1 MSNEN
6 PSRRCEE
13 RSDEAIS
20 NIRAHLARKP
30 QILVV
35 CTGNICRSPMG
46 EVVLRERLAE
56 AGLDERYSVA
66 SCGVSA
72 EEQGNP
78 IYPPAARVL
87 REAGYDVP
95 ARRAHR
101 ASDAELRESGLI
113 LAMTVGHARSLRRRM
128 SELGLDLSVLHLWRE
143 FDDSGLEIALGGCF
157 GEGGFLAESASE
169 GRSKRGSYQ
178 DFYVS
183 NGKADVPDPWYGD
196 DAGYWDTLACVEA
209 GADGIIDVLSQ

>member
-1 MSNEN
+1 MHTAYTKGMSSEN
-6 PSRRCEE
+6 
-13 RSDEAIS
+13 AVH
-20 NIRAHLARKP
+20 NIVAHLARKP

-46 EVVLRERLAE
+46 EVVLRERLRE
-56 AGLDERYSVA
+56 AGLDGRYTVA

-101 ASDAELRESGLI
+101 ASDDELRSSGLI

-128 SELGLDLSVLHLWRE
+128 NELGLDLSVVHLWRE
-143 FDDSGLEIALGGCF
+143 FDGSGLEIAPQGCF
-157 GEGGFLAESASE
+157 GEGGFLVESAGE
-169 GRSKRGSYQ
+169 RDARRGSYQ

-183 NGKADVPDPWYGD
+183 NGRADVPDPWYGD
-196 DAGYWDTLACVEA
+196 EAGYWDTLACVEA
-209 GADGIIDVLSQ
+209 GARGIVELLAS

>member
-1 MSNEN
+1 MHTAYTKGMSSEN
-6 PSRRCEE
+6 
-13 RSDEAIS
+13 AVH
-20 NIRAHLARKP
+20 NIVAHLARKP

-46 EVVLRERLAE
+46 EVVLRERLRE
-56 AGLDERYSVA
+56 AGLDGRYTVA

-101 ASDAELRESGLI
+101 ASDDELRSSGLI

-128 SELGLDLSVLHLWRE
+128 NELGLDLSVVHLWRE
-143 FDDSGLEIALGGCF
+143 FDGGGLEIAPQGCF
-157 GEGGFLAESASE
+157 GEGGFLAESTGDWGAW
-169 GRSKRGSYQ
+169 RGSYQ

-183 NGKADVPDPWYGD
+183 NGQADVPDPWYGD
-196 DAGYWDTLACVEA
+196 DSGYWDTLACVEA
-209 GADGIIDVLSQ
+209 GARGIVELLAS

>member
-1 MSNEN
+1 MSNEDAG
-6 PSRRCEE
+6 R
-13 RSDEAIS
+13 
-20 NIRAHLARKP
+20 NIVAHLAQKP

-46 EVVLRERLAE
+46 EVVLRERLRE
-56 AGLDERYSVA
+56 AGLDGHYAVA

-128 SELGLDLSVLHLWRE
+128 SELGLDMSVLHLWRE
-143 FDDSGLEIALGGCF
+143 FDGSGLEIAPQGCF
-157 GEGGFLAESASE
+157 GEGGFLAESAGE
-169 GRSKRGSYQ
+169 GRSRGSYQ

-183 NGKADVPDPWYGD
+183 NGQADVPDPWYGD
-196 DAGYWDTLACVEA
+196 ESGYWDTLECVEA
-209 GADGIIDVLSQ
+209 GARGIVDLFSQ

>member
-1 MSNEN
+1 MSNKDAARN
-6 PSRRCEE
+6 ILAHV
-13 RSDEAIS
+13 DE
-20 NIRAHLARKP
+20 KP

-46 EVVLRERLAE
+46 EVVLREYLRE
-56 AGLDERYSVA
+56 AGLEGRYGVA

-95 ARRAHR
+95 VRRAHR
-101 ASDAELRESGLI
+101 ASDEELREAGLI

-128 SELGLDLSVLHLWRE
+128 SGLGLDVSVLHLWRE
-143 FDDSGLEIALGGCF
+143 FDGSGLEVAVGGCF
-157 GEGGFLAESASE
+157 GEGGFLAERASE
-169 GRSKRGSYQ
+169 GRARQGSYQ

-183 NGKADVPDPWYGD
+183 NGRADVPDPWYGD
-196 DAGYWDTLACVEA
+196 EAGYWDTLECVEA
-209 GADGIIDVLSQ
+209 GARGIVELLTP